1 MSELN
6 MQQLLDCKPQIS
18 RIDIE
23 GKMVAGRKKPPIIGH
38 VFVKEFSS
46 HDRRSLIMTIAGDE
60 TRAPA
65 AYILFGVCD
74 AEGNRKFVEDIEN
87 GVTNESLI
95 QSIMKMQDLV
105 VAQMFAAVS
114 QINTYDERAIAKN
127 S

>member
-6 MQQLLDCKPQIS
+6 MQQLLECKPQIS

-23 GKMVAGRKKPPIIGH
+23 GKMVKGEKEPPIIGH
-38 VFVKEFSS
+38 VFVREFSA

-65 AYILFGVCD
+65 AYIMYGVCD
-74 AEGNRKFVEDIEN
+74 SDGKRKFVEDIEN
-87 GVTNESLI
+87 GVTKETLI
-95 QSIMKMQDLV
+95 ESIMKMQDLV

-114 QINTYDERAIAKN
+114 KINTYDERAIAKN
-127 S
+127 